1 MTTSHSLAVEGT
13 TEAVVAP
20 IPRVLLCAG
29 CECSEPCA
37 LALVTSRIEYG
48 CDVARSLLGDVL
60 DFSGTSGS
68 IRELKSHIGRAMQG
82 VSMHSAH
89 EVLDKLCI
97 LPQPSNYT
105 LATTAHGYAIIF
117 VVGDNYITHPV
128 VVVSD

>member
-1 MTTSHSLAVEGT
+1 MTTLQSLAVERRA
-13 TEAVVAP
+13 EVVVAP
-20 IPRVLLCAG
+20 IPQVLLCAG

-37 LALVTSRIEYG
+37 LALVASRIEYS

-68 IRELKSHIGRAMQG
+68 IRELKSHIGRVMQG

-89 EVLDKLCI
+89 RVLSKLCI

-117 VVGDNYITHPV
+117 VVGENYTTHPV
-128 VVVSD
+128 EVVSD